1 MEKAYFDA
9 ITSEGKY
16 KTSIEALNNLL
27 PAYKD
32 TQFAYDSDTPEAS
45 RQEICNFLQGPDSE
59 QPNTSK
65 HYLVHKYG
73 TSLGEAWAALAAVTA
88 YKQHLG
94 TGGNAA
100 SSGSDQGTSR
110 PKRVRRSTVHA
121 NYGPFGEQ
129 IFGSSPANKTSSPD
143 NPPSSLEQR
152 AANLTRPESHSL
164 LHTALLVE
172 TLVDFRDKRQRM
184 SLETTGLNGQII
196 AIDDGGLTLKPDEDN
211 GAFPDP
217 DVTVALVEAKRC
229 LKVDGGSPMI
239 SDECLAQMVYA
250 AVMARDRDRTVQPVN
265 ASITITNTT
274 QHYICFFQFDM
285 KDDYL
290 DDLKEGDVPTQ
301 QLTATV
307 TEWFDLSQKK
317 RRTAV
322 LKNVYSLIDLAK
334 EKPVFDFG
342 EDRVRPRIFIV
353 CVISGIT
360 AGAVHT
366 VQPIGYLFSF
376 TLDMV
381 FSRPFSRHTKHQKTK
396 T

>member
-1 MEKAYFDA
+1 MENAYFDA

-16 KTSIEALNNLL
+16 KTSIEALKNNLL

-32 TQFAYDSDTPEAS
+32 THFAYDSDTPEAS

-59 QPNTSK
+59 QPNISK

-88 YKQHLG
+88 YKKHLG

-100 SSGSDQGTSR
+100 SSGSDQDTSR

-121 NYGPFGEQ
+121 KYGPFGEQ
-129 IFGSSPANKTSSPD
+129 TFGSSPANKTSSPA
-143 NPPSSLEQR
+143 NPPSSLEQ
-152 AANLTRPESHSL
+152 
-164 LHTALLVE
+164 VE
-172 TLVDFRDKRQRM
+172 AVPAQDFPSEYNSPFLSKPVVDFRDKRQRM

-217 DVTVALVEAKRC
+217 DVTVALVQAKRC

-250 AVMARDRDRTVQPVN
+250 AIMARDRDRTVQPVN
-265 ASITITNTT
+265 TSITITNTT

-307 TEWFDLSQKK
+307 TKWFDLSQKK

-334 EKPVFDFG
+334 EKPVLDFG
-342 EDRVRPRIFIV
+342 ED
-353 CVISGIT
+353 
-360 AGAVHT
+360 
-366 VQPIGYLFSF
+366 
-376 TLDMV
+376 
-381 FSRPFSRHTKHQKTK
+381 
-396 T
+396 